1 VVIREIPT
9 AATALGWLLEPHPVN
24 PYGEKNASEIMI
36 DIPALIELSRICYSP
51 SHAEKVAFQYWSTAT
66 DTHGDM
72 LESTFDFFFEK
83 IRDIM
88 QLRQNDR
95 ILDYGCGSGEIL
107 RRFVDAG
114 FEAEGCETS
123 PGMVERTRQ
132 AGLRCG
138 SCDEVLRSGRQFDAV
153 FINNAFFYVHPF
165 RWEKVLRALRKVI
178 VPNGSLYLFDNP
190 DLAKRH
196 QLGMGRKQRLL
207 TTVLP
212 VYQPKMAGFFI
223 SARRLERA
231 ARRAGFGSFAIL
243 DSWCNYRTHFVMH

>member
-1 VVIREIPT
+1 
-9 AATALGWLLEPHPVN
+9 
-24 PYGEKNASEIMI
+24 MI

-88 QLRQNDR
+88 QPGQHDR

-114 FEAEGCETS
+114 FDAEGCETS

-178 VPNGSLYLFDNP
+178 LPTGSLYLFDNP

-196 QLGMGRKQRLL
+196 QLGMGRKRMLL

-212 VYQPKMAGFFI
+212 VYQPKMAGFFM

-231 ARRAGFGSFAIL
+231 ARRAGFESFAIL

>member
-1 VVIREIPT
+1 
-9 AATALGWLLEPHPVN
+9 
-24 PYGEKNASEIMI
+24 MI

-72 LESTFDFFFEK
+72 LESTFDFF
-83 IRDIM
+83 
-88 QLRQNDR
+88 
-95 ILDYGCGSGEIL
+95 L
-107 RRFVDAG
+107 RRFAISCSRVSMTGSSTTDVVPGKSCVVSWMPVSMPRVARRPLAWWSVRG
-114 FEAEGCETS
+114 RRGC
-123 PGMVERTRQ
+123 
-132 AGLRCG
+132 ACG

-178 VPNGSLYLFDNP
+178 LPTGSLYLFDNP

-196 QLGMGRKQRLL
+196 QLGMGRKRMLL

-212 VYQPKMAGFFI
+212 VYQPKMAGFFM

-231 ARRAGFGSFAIL
+231 ARRAGFESFAIL